1 MESGGSLILTN
12 VRRQREGEKLQNPNE
27 ISEFGFES
35 MLLEPHP
42 CGVTLLFLY
51 KSP

>member
-27 ISEFGFES
+27 ISEFGVNA
-35 MLLEPHP
+35 LG
-42 CGVTLLFLY
+42 GVTIIPL
-51 KSP
+51 